1 MVSHLIDIYFES
13 AAKVF
18 FFYTAVIA
26 ATRAAN

>member
-13 AAKVF
+13 AAKG